1 MNNPLTNRYPWLVA
15 IKRTVED
22 GNPPRFF
29 TGTLVSDQYVVTT
42 ANVVDKKAVA
52 GYNKNHFR
60 ATTFKQPIKKM
71 KDIKE
76 WQEVAEIIP
85 HPFYKSDSK
94 PSTEL
99 SYNVGLLKLAKS
111 VEWSAG
117 VGPICLPVPNRLKLE
132 ELPGQSFYIY
142 TFQDLVKVELLG
154 IETNKKCL
162 ESWPRKARHVNNT
175 KHL

>member
-1 MNNPLTNRYPWLVA
+1 MVA
-15 IKRTVED
+15 IKRTVDD
-22 GNPPRFF
+22 GNPTRFF
-29 TGTLVSDQYVVTT
+29 TGTLVSDQFVVTT
-42 ANVVDKKAVA
+42 ASVVDTLS
-52 GYNKNHFR
+52 GRYNKNQFK
-60 ATTFKQPIKKM
+60 ATTFEQPIKKM
-71 KDIKE
+71 EEIKE

-132 ELPGQSFYIY
+132 ELPGQSVSVY
-142 TFQDLVKVELLG
+142 TFQDLGKVELLG

-162 ESWPRKARHVNNT
+162 ESWPGKARHVNT